1 MIDKPAKP
9 RATKNTLFPQ
19 GSGLS
24 DQVSDV
30 VARATFSPTSWLN
43 LTYRTRLD
51 HNSLATRMADAIA
64 TVGVPEFTVTG
75 GYIYT
80 TFNPYT
86 YFDQPAPPPAGSNFY
101 FPRNEITLGVSSNWG
116 KYRFN
121 GWARRD
127 LQSRQMVAV
136 GADAIY
142 EDECYILDLRFYRR
156 YTSYNGDNGSMAVL
170 VQMTFK
176 TIGQFG
182 FRAL

>member
-1 MIDKPAKP
+1 M
-9 RATKNTLFPQ
+9 
-19 GSGLS
+19 
-24 DQVSDV
+24 SDV
-30 VARATFSPTSWLN
+30 VARASFAPTSWLN

-51 HNSLATRMADAIA
+51 HKTSPPGWRTLWR
-64 TVGVPEFTVTG
+64 TVGVPQFSVNG

-86 YFDQPAPPPAGSNFY
+86 FFDQPAPPPTGQRFLSCRATRS
-101 FPRNEITLGVSSNWG
+101 RLGTSSNWG

-121 GWARRD
+121 GWMRRD
-127 LQSRQMVAV
+127 LQTNQMVAV

-142 EDECYILDLRFYRR
+142 EDECYILDFRFYRR
-156 YTSYNGDNGSMAVL
+156 YTSFNGDNGSTTFL

-182 FRAL
+182 FKAL